1 MTDSDREVPGSH
13 PGEFGG
19 VSRRLTTWL
28 QVLLAAYGAVI
39 AAKAITLVVAY
50 TRFDDATT
58 ARDLQSIA
66 SEADAVE
73 VAEVLYLP
81 IFVLL
86 VVWTFQ
92 AHRASR
98 QLWPYDRRWGAKWAV
113 GGWFVPVAWFVIPPR
128 VLSEIRRI
136 AMAERKDD
144 RVDSSWAE
152 IGTSRVLVAWWLT
165 FAYATIVGSVSRG
178 VIDGSYI
185 VPGSN
190 RVATVQT
197 AYAWSAS
204 ANFVQ
209 IATAVLAIVFIRQLA
224 ARLQP
229 TSTP

>member
-1 MTDSDREVPGSH
+1 MTDSDHDAPGSRA
-13 PGEFGG
+13 GQFGG

-28 QVLLAAYGAVI
+28 QVLLAAYAAVI
-39 AAKAITLVVAY
+39 AAKAVTLVVAY

-58 ARDLQSIA
+58 AQDLQSIA

-98 QLWPYDRRWGAKWAV
+98 LLWPCDRRWGAKWAV
-113 GGWFVPVAWFVIPPR
+113 GGWFVPVAWFVIPPK

-136 AMAERKDD
+136 AMAERKDG
-144 RVDSSWAE
+144 RVDGSWTE
-152 IGTSRVLVAWWLT
+152 VGTSRVLVAWWLA
-165 FAYATIVGSVSRG
+165 FAYATIAGGVSWG
-178 VIDGSYI
+178 VIEGSYI
-185 VPGSN
+185 MPGSS

-204 ANFVQ
+204 ANLVQ